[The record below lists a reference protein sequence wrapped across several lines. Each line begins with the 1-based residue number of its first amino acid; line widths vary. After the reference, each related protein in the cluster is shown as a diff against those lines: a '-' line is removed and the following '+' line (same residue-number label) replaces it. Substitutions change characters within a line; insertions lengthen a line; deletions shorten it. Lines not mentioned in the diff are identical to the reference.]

1 MTLGSCSPGRRII
14 LEECGKFFEAY
25 IVNLPGGNW
34 FKPVSDR
41 FIAVLTDITEWN
53 RLEIERG
60 QREIALQAAKAELE
74 RLSKEFAKALEAA
87 EQANQSKMRLLA
99 GMSHELRTPLNG
111 ILGYN
116 RLLSMEGGLSQ
127 MQLGRVKAMQEAG
140 EHLLEMIS
148 TLLDLSAIEMN
159 NMALQIC
166 AVELPAFASKENQR
180 TDTIQAVLCGI

>member
-1 MTLGSCSPGRRII
+1 M
-14 LEECGKFFEAY
+14 LEEAR
-25 IVNLPGGNW
+25 VNGTVCDGVTVDAAA
-34 FKPVSDR
+34 VSVGRGARVLSLTVVRLDADR

-74 RLSKEFAKALEAA
+74 RLSKEFAKALEPA
-87 EQANQSKMRLLA
+87 EEANQSKMRLLA

-159 NMALQIC
+159 NMA
-166 AVELPAFASKENQR
+166 
-180 TDTIQAVLCGI
+180 